1 MSAAAADRKTAARG
15 SATRRLIVRSGLV
28 LVYAL
33 LVALAFVTGKS
44 HTILIDNKD
53 RAEGPFQAIDGILVT
68 IDGREP
74 LELYKGDR
82 DMVKVKGQKLRV
94 TLEPIAGGDKETAEL
109 RIPMDVDMLLLSVPM
124 LAAGR
129 EDCLEPFV
137 TSEQPREADETV
149 GNVNEFTSP
158 DAAGAADGS
167 AAGSAAQPAP

>member
-1 MSAAAADRKTAARG
+1 VSAKGVDRKTAAR
-15 SATRRLIVRSGLV
+15 RLLVRSGLV
-28 LVYAL
+28 VVYIALIALV
-33 LVALAFVTGKS
+33 FVTGKS
-44 HTILIDNKD
+44 HTILVDNKD
-53 RAEGPFQAIDGILVT
+53 RAEGPFQAIDGVLVS

-82 DMVKVKGQKLRV
+82 DMVKVKGQSFRV
-94 TLEPIAGGDKETAEL
+94 ALEPIAGGDKKTAVL

-129 EDCLEPFV
+129 QDCIEAFV

-158 DAAGAADGS
+158 DAPP
-167 AAGSAAQPAP
+167 PAEAPLP